1 MQILRVQSKVTQT
14 SNLLERQDSS
24 YFLSLPCTGPFPC
37 KFFPKKFDLRALGV
51 FPVLDAVRI
60 GSFASSSNYLRYAFL
75 GSNSTYPVIISS
87 SLKEEQ
93 VEELLTRREKDEL
106 PIDDTFKGETLLAMN
121 ASVPWFADIV
131 NFLVSGYIPK
141 DFDYNKKKIFIHD
154 VRDYFWDEALLFKRG
169 PYGIVRRC
177 IPEEEF
183 DSVLHHCHASPY
195 GGHMSAD
202 LELANRE
209 IKSILEKL
217 VSPNQKDWSLKLDDA
232 LWALRTA
239 FKTPIGV
246 SPFKLVF
253 GKSCH
258 LPVEYEHKAY
268 WAVSKLNLD
277 ENLSREKMLLSLNEL
292 EEFRMDAYENA
303 KIYKERT
310 KYFHDKR
317 ILRRSFEPGDQVLL
331 YNSWLKL
338 FPGKLKSRWSG
349 SFKVVE
355 QSPSGAV
362 TIVGTTGDPF
372 VVNGQRLKFF
382 NVPEPKEEMA
392 KVV

>member
-1 MQILRVQSKVTQT
+1 MGSSRPQPFKTPLVSEDRLTFLDVSSVVETSVIVFEMMLFEVWARRIL
-14 SNLLERQDSS
+14 DSHD
-24 YFLSLPCTGPFPC
+24 FGN
-37 KFFPKKFDLRALGV
+37 FDG
-51 FPVLDAVRI
+51 
-60 GSFASSSNYLRYAFL
+60 
-75 GSNSTYPVIISS
+75 
-87 SLKEEQ
+87 
-93 VEELLTRREKDEL
+93 EKHDEL
-106 PIDDTFKGETLLAMN
+106 PIDDSFKGETLLAVS

-131 NFLVSGYIPK
+131 NY
-141 DFDYNKKKIFIHD
+141 
-154 VRDYFWDEALLFKRG
+154 LLST
-169 PYGIVRRC
+169 PYHSQTCGQV
-177 IPEEEF
+177 
-183 DSVLHHCHASPY
+183 
-195 GGHMSAD
+195 
-202 LELANRE
+202 ELANRE
-209 IKSILEKL
+209 IKSILEKV
-217 VSPNQKDWSLKLDDA
+217 VSPNKKDWSLRLDDA

-268 WAVSKLNLD
+268 WAVSRLNLD
-277 ENLSREKMLLSLNEL
+277 ESLSREKQLLSLNEL

-317 ILRRSFEPGDQVLL
+317 ILRRSFEPGDKVLL
-331 YNSWLKL
+331 YNSRLKL

-349 SFKVVE
+349 PFNVVE

-372 VVNGQRLKFF
+372 MVNGQRLKFF
-382 NVPEPKEEMA
+382 NAPESKKE
-392 KVV
+392 VVNVVWDLFIPIYT